1 MTARL
6 HPKIWA
12 LAWPMLLSNITAPL
26 LGLVDTAVVGHLPD
40 PAYLAAVALGSNFF
54 MFLYF
59 SFNFLRMSTTGLASQ
74 SAGAGDNA
82 LVVLA
87 RAGMLAL
94 AIGLGLILVSAPLRE
109 LGLTLLGG
117 NDNIQALARQYI
129 DIRILGA
136 PAALANFALIGF
148 SIGLHNTRVPL
159 VMTVTMHSTNA
170 GLDFLLV
177 PVMGLDV
184 EGVAL
189 ASLAS
194 EWLGLGVGVF
204 LLRGKIRDG
213 LRRWPADAMKQLEP
227 LLQLLS
233 VNRDIFLRTLALL
246 SVFFFFTAQGAR
258 LGETV
263 LAANAVLITFM
274 LVLSNALDG
283 FANAAEALVGDAH
296 GRGDNTG
303 MDRAVAATGLWSAGL
318 AVLMMLGF
326 LVGGAALIRL
336 LTDIPEVRATAISYL
351 PWMLLLPLTAT
362 GCFWLDG
369 VFVGATLARGMR
381 NAMLVATLL
390 CFFPVWWL
398 TRDLGNHGLW
408 LSLNALMLARTL
420 LMGALWHRW
429 RHPSP

>member
-1 MTARL
+1 MRQGL
-6 HPKIWA
+6 HPRIWA

-87 RAGMLAL
+87 RAGLLAL
-94 AIGLGLILVSAPLRE
+94 AIGTALILFITPLRE

-117 NDNIQALARQYI
+117 NDRIQALARDYI

-170 GLDFLLV
+170 LLDFLLV
-177 PVMGLDV
+177 TKLGLDV
-184 EGVAL
+184 KGVAM
-189 ASLAS
+189 ASLAA
-194 EWLGLGVGVF
+194 EYLGLAVGLW
-204 LLRGKIRDG
+204 LLRERIAAG
-213 LRRWPADAMKQLEP
+213 LRHWPANALRQLEP
-227 LLQLLS
+227 LLQLLA

-246 SVFFFFTAQGAR
+246 TVFFFFTAQGAR
-258 LGETV
+258 LGETI

-296 GRGDNTG
+296 GRGDGVG
-303 MDRAVAATGLWSAGL
+303 MDRAVRATGIWSAGMAL
-318 AVLMMLGF
+318 LMMLGF
-326 LVGGAALIRL
+326 LAGGEPLIRL
-336 LTDIPEVRATAISYL
+336 LTDITEVRELAISYL
-351 PWMLLLPLTAT
+351 PWMLLLPLTAS

-398 TRDLGNHGLW
+398 TRDWGNHGLW
-408 LSLNALMLARTL
+408 FSLNALMLARTL
-420 LMGALWHRW
+420 LMAALWHRY
-429 RHPSP
+429 RAT